1 MSTPTPALNSNQV
14 VAYKS
19 EDDPDKKDIAL
30 TALVPFLQYLAITRP
45 PDYAAEMEE
54 VRKQFPD
61 LPLAEACEKK
71 LAELRAAGKLQET
84 PPPLPL
90 EAPCARPLRHRCTHC
105 INPLH
110 TRARP
115 TRTRSLCIDSPLRP

>member
-1 MSTPTPALNSNQV
+1 VSTPTPALNSNQV

-71 LAELRAAGKLQET
+71 LAELRAAGKLQT
-84 PPPLPL
+84 
-90 EAPCARPLRHRCTHC
+90 RHRGGRLESAPKGGT
-105 INPLH
+105 LWE
-110 TRARP
+110 R
-115 TRTRSLCIDSPLRP
+115 LRQRG